1 MSDRIRH
8 INRVAR
14 DMAYNRRRQQIV
26 KPKKGKGSYERKNE
40 KDLARSQAES
50 YMGKRTPDAS

>member
-26 KPKKGKGSYERKNE
+26 KPKKGKGSYERQNE
-40 KDLARSQAES
+40 KEIARSQAES
-50 YMGKRTPDAS
+50 HMAKRTPDAS